1 MEKSGIRRT
10 SRLRW
15 RGARVFEYM
24 DDISEIV
31 YVADIETHELLYLND
46 SGRRLFG
53 VEDIGGRTCHAVLQ
67 GSNTPCPFCTNA
79 KLEYEKNYTWE
90 RINPLTN
97 HRYLLKDRLVDWQ
110 GRTARLEVAFDMT
123 ASSNGQADFR
133 NALDAE
139 SMVLQCARDLS
150 AAHDLA
156 AATDDML
163 RWLGTFLSA
172 DCVYVLGVRG
182 DRIFGVREWRSLES
196 PSRFRNLET
205 IEEATRRRWERF
217 FEQSTC
223 VVIDDVED
231 LRESQPAEYAF
242 LEELGIAA
250 VAAVSLGRVD
260 ETPGFLI
267 VENPQKGLID
277 SIRSPLQTLCYFYM
291 STVRRIENEKKL
303 TMLSFHDVLTGLYNR
318 NRYMSDV
325 VSLGARESSLGVVF
339 MDVNDLKLVNDRYG
353 HGRGDEAL
361 RICAAK
367 MRATL
372 EGADLYRIG
381 GDEFV
386 ALAVDVEKDAFLA
399 MVDQLERTLKVEE
412 GEAGLFVSVG
422 AKWSPDCGNVQ
433 ALLTAADQDM
443 YEKKRSFHV
452 ERALAH
458 ALPYEDEER
467 LGRESLEDDIVRAR
481 ESALLREYNM
491 LMSALRVS
499 VSKHLFT
506 ERFEVVWANDYY
518 YAMTGYTRAEYEDLF
533 DNCCAAYFAGE
544 PEEYAA
550 LSKAVMDAY
559 EAGESGYERL
569 IRMPCKGGVYTWIRV
584 IGMFTNEIVDGAPVI
599 YATFVNVDDVVQ
611 MERER
616 SITYDNIP
624 GFVARYRV
632 GEDGLKLLYGN
643 GRFIEFFGPVGD
655 ASANTL
661 LQENLQ
667 INDAVIG
674 AQYER
679 MRNGESVSFDAEAVS
694 MQGERASFRIYAEC
708 VNRVEGDPVY
718 LVLYL
723 DMTEIARQRRL
734 TEQAMDQLRELAY
747 VDPVTGG
754 RNRVSFEEDAASV
767 LASASVDE
775 YAFVSLDIDKFKVV
789 NDQFGLEQ
797 GDVVLRVLYDS
808 IDVRLGGD
816 EFVGRI
822 SADQFNLLLKTNAA
836 QRLEAR
842 LEEMI
847 AEANRTLVF
856 DGVNT
861 YLLTATAGVY
871 TVDDPTLPMIRIRDR
886 ANVARKKAGARRAGR
901 LCSCRPYSN
910 EDRVRLANEKDIENR
925 MREALDA
932 GEFVVYLQPKLDLR
946 SEKVDGAE
954 ALVRWQDPVKGLVP
968 PNDFIPLFERNG
980 FVVDL
985 DLYVFEQVCAL
996 QRAWAD
1002 AGMRSIPVSVNL
1014 SRMHLRDP
1022 RFLDRFEAI
1031 RIACGVPAALI
1042 EFELT
1047 ETLVFEDPQ
1056 LLSGVIDRI
1065 HQAGYTCS
1073 MDDFGSGYSSL
1084 NVLKNLE
1091 VDVLKLDRVFFDASE
1106 AGDRRGADIIA
1117 VVIEL
1122 AKRLD
1127 MKTVAEGVETEVQR
1141 RFLADAGCD
1150 MIQGFLFSRPVPPD
1164 EFERL
1169 AFGRPCEG
1177 GAPRK
1182 LS

>member
-1 MEKSGIRRT
+1 MAGY
-10 SRLRW
+10 
-15 RGARVFEYM
+15 RVFEYM

-46 SGRRLFG
+46 SGRHLFG
-53 VEDIGGRTCHAVLQ
+53 VESIAGRTCHAVLQ
-67 GSNTPCPFCTNA
+67 GSSTPCRFCTND
-79 KLEYEKNYTWE
+79 KLQHEENYTWE
-90 RINPLTN
+90 RVNPLTN
-97 HRYLLKDRLVDWQ
+97 HRYLLKDRLIDWQ

-123 ASSNGQADFR
+123 TSSSGQADFR

-139 SMVLQCARDLS
+139 SMVLQCARDLN
-150 AAHDLA
+150 AARGLGD
-156 AATDDML
+156 ATDGML
-163 RWLGTFLSA
+163 RRLGTFLHA
-172 DCVYVLGVRG
+172 ERAHVFGVRG
-182 DRIFGVREWRSLES
+182 DRIFGVREWRAVEG
-196 PSRFRNLET
+196 PSRLRNLET
-205 IEEATRRRWERF
+205 IKDATLRRWGRF
-217 FEQSTC
+217 FAQGEC
-223 VVIDDVED
+223 VVIDDVEEF
-231 LRESQPAEYAF
+231 REAQPVEYAF
-242 LEELGIAA
+242 LKEHGIDAV
-250 VAAVSLGRVD
+250 VAAALGRLNGAS
-260 ETPGFLI
+260 GFLV
-267 VENPQKGLID
+267 VENPQKSLIEN
-277 SIRSPLQTLCYFYM
+277 IRSPLQTLCYFYM
-291 STVRRIENEKKL
+291 STVHRIENEKKL
-303 TMLSFHDVLTGLYNR
+303 TMLSFHDALTGLYNR

-325 VSLGARESSLGVVF
+325 ASLGAYEASLGIVF

-361 RICAAK
+361 RICSAK
-367 MRATL
+367 MKATL

-386 ALAVDVEKDAFLA
+386 ALAIDVEKDAFFA
-399 MVDQLERTLKVEE
+399 MVGQLEQTLKVEE
-412 GEAGLFVSVG
+412 DEAGLFVSVG
-422 AKWSPDCGNVQ
+422 AKWSSTCSDVQ
-433 ALLTAADQDM
+433 SLLSAADQDM

-452 ERALAH
+452 ERALAD
-458 ALPYEDEER
+458 ALPYEDAKR

-481 ESALLREYNM
+481 ESSLLREYNM
-491 LMSALRVS
+491 LMSALGVS

-518 YAMTGYTRAEYEDLF
+518 YAMTGYTREEYEDLF

-550 LSKAVMDAY
+550 LSKTVVDAY
-559 EAGESGYERL
+559 EAGESGYECL
-569 IRMPCKGGVYTWIRV
+569 MRMPCKGGVYTWIRV

-632 GEDGLKLLYGN
+632 GAGGLKLLYGN
-643 GRFIEFFGPVGD
+643 ARFIEFFGPVDD
-655 ASANTL
+655 ASANAL
-661 LQENLQ
+661 LQQNLQ

-679 MRNGESVSFDAEAVS
+679 MLNGEAVSFDAEAVS
-694 MQGERASFRIYAEC
+694 MQGERASFRVYAEC
-708 VNRVEGDPVY
+708 VNRIEGDPVY

-723 DMTEIARQRRL
+723 DVTEIARQRHL
-734 TEQAMDQLRELAY
+734 TERAMDQLRELAY

-754 RNRVSFEEDAASV
+754 RNRVSFEADAASV
-767 LASASVDE
+767 LKKASGDA
-775 YAFVSLDIDKFKVV
+775 YAFVSLDIDKFKVI

-797 GDVVLRVLYDS
+797 GDAVLRVLYDS
-808 IDVRLGGD
+808 IVGRLGEG

-822 SADQFNLLLKTNAA
+822 SADLFNLLLKTNAS
-836 QRLEAR
+836 QRLQAR

-847 AEANRTLVF
+847 AEANRALVF

-861 YLLTATAGVY
+861 YLLTATVGVY
-871 TVDDPTLPMIRIRDR
+871 VVDDPALPMIRIRDR

-901 LCSCRPYSN
+901 LCSCRLYSN
-910 EDRVRLANEKDIENR
+910 EDRVRLASEKDIENR

-932 GEFVVYLQPKLDLR
+932 SEFVVYLQPKLDLR
-946 SEKVDGAE
+946 SGEVGGAE
-954 ALVRWQDPVKGLVP
+954 ALVRWQDPAKGLVAP
-968 PNDFIPLFERNG
+968 SDFIPLFERNG

-985 DLYVFEQVCAL
+985 DLYVFEQVCVL

-1002 AGMRSIPVSVNL
+1002 AGMRAIPVSVNL

-1031 RIACGVPAALI
+1031 RIAHGVPASHI

-1056 LLSGVIDRI
+1056 LLSGVIDCI
-1065 HQAGYTCS
+1065 HQAGYSCS

-1084 NVLKNLE
+1084 NVLKNLA

-1127 MKTVAEGVETEVQR
+1127 MKTVAEGIETEAQR
-1141 RFLADAGCD
+1141 RFLFDAGCD
-1150 MIQGFLFSRPVPPD
+1150 MIQGYLFSRPVPPA

-1169 AFGRPCEG
+1169 AFGRARDDDARSE
-1177 GAPRK
+1177 

>member
-1 MEKSGIRRT
+1 MARY
-10 SRLRW
+10 
-15 RGARVFEYM
+15 RVFEYM

-53 VEDIGGRTCHAVLQ
+53 VEDIAGRTCHAVLQ
-67 GSNTPCPFCTNA
+67 GSNTPCCFCTNTR
-79 KLEYEKNYTWE
+79 LRHEENYTWE

-97 HRYLLKDRLVDWQ
+97 HRYLLKDRLIDWQ

-133 NALDAE
+133 IALDAE
-139 SMVLQCARDLS
+139 SMVLQCARDLN
-150 AAHDLA
+150 AAHELA
-156 AATDDML
+156 SATDGML
-163 RWLGTFLSA
+163 RRLGAFLRA
-172 DCVYVLGVRG
+172 DRAHMFGVRG
-182 DRIFGVREWRSLES
+182 DRIFGVREWCAIGG
-196 PSRFRNLET
+196 PSRLRNLET
-205 IEEATRRRWERF
+205 IKEATLRRWERF
-217 FEQSTC
+217 FSRGEC
-223 VVIDDVED
+223 VVIDDIEE
-231 LRESQPAEYAF
+231 LREAQPVEYAF
-242 LEELGIAA
+242 LKDHGIDA
-250 VAAVSLGRVD
+250 VAAVALGRLSGVS
-260 ETPGFLI
+260 GFLVI
-267 VENPQKGLID
+267 ENPQKSLIKNT
-277 SIRSPLQTLCYFYM
+277 RSSLQTLCYFYM
-291 STVRRIENEKKL
+291 STVHRIENEKKL
-303 TMLSFHDVLTGLYNR
+303 TLLSFHDALTGLYNR
-318 NRYMSDV
+318 NRYMSDIAF
-325 VSLGARESSLGVVF
+325 LGAREGSLGVVF

-367 MRATL
+367 MRAAL
-372 EGADLYRIG
+372 GGADLYRIG

-386 ALAVDVEKDAFLA
+386 ALAVDVEEDVFVA
-399 MVDQLERTLKVEE
+399 MVDRLEQTLKVEE

-422 AKWSPDCGNVQ
+422 ARWSPDCSSVE

-443 YEKKRSFHV
+443 YEKKRSFHA
-452 ERALAH
+452 ERALAN
-458 ALPYEDEER
+458 ALPYEDADR
-467 LGRESLEDDIVRAR
+467 LGREALEDDIVRAR

-491 LMSALRVS
+491 LMSALHVS

-518 YAMTGYTRAEYEDLF
+518 YAMTGYTREEYEDLF
-533 DNCCAAYFAGE
+533 DNCCAAYFASE
-544 PEEYAA
+544 PDEYTA
-550 LSKAVMDAY
+550 LSKAVVEAY
-559 EAGESGYERL
+559 EAGEPGYEL
-569 IRMPCKGGVYTWIRV
+569 LMHMPCKGGVYTWIRV
-584 IGMFTNEIVDGAPVI
+584 VGMFTNEIIDGAPVI

-616 SITYDNIP
+616 SITYDNSP

-632 GEDGLKLLYGN
+632 ARDGLMLLYGN
-643 GRFIEFFGPVGD
+643 KRFVDFFGPIGD
-655 ASANTL
+655 VSSNSL

-679 MRNGESVSFDAEAVS
+679 MRNGEPVSFDAEALSV
-694 MQGERASFRIYAEC
+694 QGNRAAFKIYAEC
-708 VNRVEGDPVY
+708 VNRIEGDPVY

-723 DMTEIARQRRL
+723 DMTEIVEQRHL
-734 TEQAMDQLRELAY
+734 TERAMAQLRELAY

-754 RNRVSFEEDAASV
+754 RNRVSFESDATSV
-767 LASASVDE
+767 LKSASE
-775 YAFVSLDIDKFKVV
+775 GAYAFVSLDVDKFKVI

-797 GDVVLRVLYDS
+797 GDAVLKVLYDS
-808 IDVRLGGD
+808 IAGQLDAG

-822 SADQFNLLLKTNAA
+822 SADLFNLLLKTNAS

-847 AEANRTLVF
+847 AEANRALVF

-871 TVDDPTLPMIRIRDR
+871 VVDDPALPMIRIRDR

-901 LCSCRPYSN
+901 LCSCRLYSN

-925 MREALDA
+925 MREALGA
-932 GEFVVYLQPKLDLR
+932 GEFVVHLQPKLDLR
-946 SEKVDGAE
+946 SGKVGGAE
-954 ALVRWQDPVKGLVP
+954 ALVRWQDPSKGLVP

-985 DLYVFEQVCAL
+985 DLHVFEQVCGL

-1002 AGMRSIPVSVNL
+1002 AGMRPIPVSVNL

-1031 RIACGVPAALI
+1031 RIAHGVPAALI

-1056 LLSGVIDRI
+1056 MLSGVIDRI

-1106 AGDRRGADIIA
+1106 AGDARATDIIA

-1122 AKRLD
+1122 AKRLG
-1127 MKTVAEGVETEVQR
+1127 MKTVAEGVETEAQR
-1141 RFLADAGCD
+1141 RFLAEEGCD

-1164 EFERL
+1164 EFEHR
-1169 AFGRPCEG
+1169 AFGRSCDDARSE
-1177 GAPRK
+1177 

>member
-1 MEKSGIRRT
+1 MAGC
-10 SRLRW
+10 
-15 RGARVFEYM
+15 RVFEYM

-53 VEDIGGRTCHAVLQ
+53 VDDIAGRTCYSVLQ
-67 GSNTPCPFCTNA
+67 GMGGPCDFCTNGILA
-79 KLEYEKNYTWE
+79 CEETYTWE
-90 RINPLTN
+90 RINPVTG
-97 HRYLLKDRLVDWQ
+97 HRYLLKDRLIDWE

-123 ASSNGQADFR
+123 ASSRGQDDFR
-133 NALDAE
+133 IALDVE
-139 SMVLQCARDLS
+139 SMVLQCVRGLN
-150 AAHDLA
+150 AAHDLTS
-156 AATDDML
+156 ATDDMM
-163 RWLGTFLSA
+163 RRLGTFLSA
-172 DCVYVLGVRG
+172 DRVHVFGVRG
-182 DRIFGVREWRSLES
+182 DRVFGVREWCPTDG
-196 PSRFRNLET
+196 PSSRLHHLET
-205 IEEATRRRWERF
+205 VDAETIGRLRRFLDRGE
-217 FEQSTC
+217 C
-223 VVIDDVED
+223 VVVADVES
-231 LRESQPAEYAF
+231 LRVDQPVEHAF
-242 LEELGIAA
+242 LKSLDIEAVIALALGEADGA
-250 VAAVSLGRVD
+250 S
-260 ETPGFLI
+260 GFI
-267 VENPQKGLID
+267 VVENPSKDLIENIC
-277 SIRSPLQTLCYFYM
+277 SSLQTLCYFYI
-291 STVRRIENEKKL
+291 STVQRIEKDQKL
-303 TMLSFHDVLTGLYNR
+303 TALSFYDLLTGLYNR
-318 NRYMSDV
+318 NRYMNDIET
-325 VSLGARESSLGVVF
+325 LHQHDGSLGVAF
-339 MDVNDLKLVNDRYG
+339 LDVNDLKLVNDRFG

-361 RICAAK
+361 RVCSAK
-367 MRATL
+367 MKAEL
-372 EGADLYRIG
+372 KGADLYRIG

-386 ALAVDVEKDAFLA
+386 ALMPSVNEDVFFA
-399 MVDQLERTLKVEE
+399 MVNQLKQALAAEE
-412 GEAGLFVSVG
+412 SDAGLFVSVG
-422 AKWSPDCGNVQ
+422 ARWSADSLDVHS
-433 ALLTAADQDM
+433 LLMAADEDM
-443 YEKKRSFHV
+443 YEEKRLFHV
-452 ERALAH
+452 ERALADTS
-458 ALPYEDEER
+458 PYDDIER
-467 LGRESLEDDIVRAR
+467 LGREAVEADIVRAK
-481 ESALLREYNM
+481 ESSLLREYNM
-491 LMSALRVS
+491 LMSTLRVS

-518 YAMTGYTRAEYEDLF
+518 YAMTGYTREEYETLF
-533 DNCCAAYFAGE
+533 DNCCSTYFASE
-544 PEEYAA
+544 PDEYAD
-550 LSKAVMDAY
+550 LSKSVVDAY
-559 EAGESGYERL
+559 EAGEPGYECL
-569 IRMPCKGGVYTWIRV
+569 MHMPCKGGTYTWIRV
-584 IGMFTNEIVDGAPVI
+584 VGMFTNEIIDGAPVI

-643 GRFIEFFGPVGD
+643 ERFVEFFGPIGD
-655 ASANTL
+655 ASSNEL

-674 AQYER
+674 AQYGR
-679 MRNGESVSFDAEAVS
+679 MRNGEAVSFDAEAVNR
-694 MQGERASFRIYAEC
+694 QGERASFRIYAEC
-708 VNRVEGDPVY
+708 VNRIEDDPVY

-723 DMTEIARQRRL
+723 DVTEIVDQRRL

-754 RNRVSFEEDAASV
+754 RNRVSFEADAASV
-767 LASASVDE
+767 LASASRNE
-775 YAFVSLDIDKFKVV
+775 YALVSLDIDKFKVI

-797 GDVVLRVLYDS
+797 GDAVLRALYDS
-808 IDVRLGGD
+808 VVAQLGED
-816 EFVGRI
+816 EYVGRI
-822 SADQFNLLLKTNAA
+822 SADLFNLLLKTNAA
-836 QRLEAR
+836 HRLEAR

-871 TVDDPTLPMIRIRDR
+871 AVDDPSLPMIRIRDR

-901 LCSCRPYSN
+901 LCSCRLYSN

-925 MREALDA
+925 MRDALDA

-946 SEKVDGAE
+946 SGRVDGAE
-954 ALVRWQDPVKGLVP
+954 ALVRWRDPVKGLVP

-980 FVVDL
+980 FVIDL
-985 DLYVFEQVCAL
+985 DLYVFGQVCAL

-1065 HQAGYTCS
+1065 HQTGYTCS

-1106 AGDRRGADIIA
+1106 AGDRRGADIIG

-1122 AKRLD
+1122 ARRLD

-1141 RFLADAGCD
+1141 RFLAEAGCD